1 MDIGAN
7 QKKIINIV
15 KKNIKEIEN
24 SGNNV
29 GTSSLT
35 YFAMWGRTPAFEKLK
50 FKLKGVAGIFSFTKL
65 ILKDILY
72 ISTQSNYDIY
82 KN

>member
-1 MDIGAN
+1 MDIGVN

-50 FKLKGVAGIFSFTKL
+50 FKLKGVAGTFTDRYFKINSENFDSSLFFL
-65 ILKDILY
+65 I
-72 ISTQSNYDIY
+72 
-82 KN
+82 